1 MPQIARDLEVG
12 DTSGSISLMR
22 AREPGTAVSRIM
34 TVVVRTGRATRP
46 VLERTLELMKKM
58 DCMCHY
64 CLSAHCPYLSLQV
77 INVKGLRGM
86 VLSGISPQPR
96 ILEININFCRVM
108 VLSALYYQSVRVRV
122 YL

>member
-1 MPQIARDLEVG
+1 MNVHYRIYATHTHTHARPPCMPQIARDLEVG

-58 DCMCHY
+58 DCM
-64 CLSAHCPYLSLQV
+64 
-77 INVKGLRGM
+77 
-86 VLSGISPQPR
+86 
-96 ILEININFCRVM
+96 
-108 VLSALYYQSVRVRV
+108 
-122 YL
+122 